1 MRVARFYIDAPL
13 APDTQIRLPST
24 VAHHATRV
32 LRLREGDPIVLFNG
46 RGGEFNASVVLD
58 GKHVDANVIAFDAVE
73 RESALSITLVQSWIA
88 SDKLDWLIEKSVEL
102 GVHAIVLAPSQR
114 SVVRLADDRRTRR
127 IERLREIIV
136 AACTQCGRNRI
147 PSIEASAS
155 FRDALEL
162 QGETSLGLLLEP
174 NSGGARIAKAQLID
188 RCIKVLVG
196 PEGGFDPEELALAKA
211 AGYYP
216 YQLGPRILRTETAG
230 LVALAALQST
240 AGDLA

>member
-13 APDTQIRLPST
+13 ASDTQIRLPST

-32 LRLREGDPIVLFNG
+32 LRLRDGDPIVLFNG
-46 RGGEFNASVVLD
+46 RGGEFSAIVLID
-58 GKHVDANVIAFDAVE
+58 GKQASAKLAAFNAVE
-73 RESALSITLVQSWIA
+73 RESPLSITLVQSWIA

-102 GVHAIVLAPSQR
+102 GVYSILLVPSKR
-114 SVVRLADDRRTRR
+114 SVIRLTDDRLARR

-147 PSIEASAS
+147 PSIEASVS
-155 FRDALEL
+155 FRDALQL
-162 QGETSLGLLLEP
+162 QREMSLGLVLEP
-174 NSGGARIAKAQLID
+174 NAGSAKITQAQLVD
-188 RCIKVLVG
+188 RSVKIMVG

-211 AGYYP
+211 AGYRS

-230 LVALAALQST
+230 LTALAALQSI